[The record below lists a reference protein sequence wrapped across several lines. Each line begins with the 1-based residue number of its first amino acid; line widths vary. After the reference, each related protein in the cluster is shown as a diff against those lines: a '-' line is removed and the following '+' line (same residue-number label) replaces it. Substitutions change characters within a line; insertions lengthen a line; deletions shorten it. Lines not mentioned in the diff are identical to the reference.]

1 MFRSFDIPRLSR
13 PKVCR
18 PRRASSSIS
27 QAFYRPLYASAR
39 GYNFKARDHL
49 TIYREIFSSSK
60 SIINVRSCL
69 SKI

>member
-39 GYNFKARDHL
+39 GYNFEARDHL
-49 TIYREIFSSSK
+49 TIYREFFPPRK
-60 SIINVRSCL
+60 VL
-69 SKI
+69 LM